1 MVFKGKNR
9 NCQYLTAILIII
21 LFVPSLT
28 AQDLPDTRM
37 VVYSPDYQFRDGIY
51 MNPEMVRA
59 NRPIP
64 PARIVSERD
73 KFDNKFY
80 NDLLK
85 GEVIGLSNDR
95 GVREYIRPEQLWGY
109 AYKGELYIQ
118 IAKSFQRLILEGNI
132 SRFMASATTYEER
145 ELSHRDSSFYNPNYY
160 YGPRRRPS
168 YVNPTRNRAVYLFD
182 FEKNTLYNNTP
193 DDLEKI
199 LIRDSQLLLEYSAL
213 KRSQR
218 KKRQLEFIQKY
229 NERNPLYLP
238 E

>member
-1 MVFKGKNR
+1 MFFKGENR
-9 NCQYLTAILIII
+9 ICKYLPAILILIH
-21 LFVPSLT
+21 FVPSLT

-37 VVYSPDYQFRDGIY
+37 VVYSPDYEFRDGIY
-51 MNPEMVRA
+51 MNPGMVKI

-64 PARIVSERD
+64 PARIMSDRD

-85 GEVIGLSNDR
+85 NEFIVLNDSR
-95 GVREYIRPEQLWGY
+95 GVRKLIKPEQLWGY
-109 AYKGELYIQ
+109 ANKGELYIQ

-145 ELSHRDSSFYNPNYY
+145 SLSPRDSSLINSNYY
-160 YGPRRRPS
+160 RSRMRPS
-168 YVNPTRNRAVYLFD
+168 YVNPTRNRAVYLYD
-182 FEKNTLYNNTP
+182 FEKNTLYNDTP

-199 LIRDSQLLLEYSAL
+199 LVRDSQLLLEYSAL

-218 KKRQLEFIQKY
+218 KKRQLEFIKRY